1 MKKTLAAVL
10 AAAMALSTAS
20 VAFAKDTLVDD
31 DYYLT
36 ERDTSSVE
44 KEIAYGK
51 DIKRVIAGLGDFG
64 QSELAE
70 LFDDNKISV
79 TAIVTEGSSKLDS
92 KPSIE
97 VLRSKNTTAQSTEKR
112 ITWIENV
119 YESATSNK
127 IIYRKGSV
135 VGNIPVVY
143 NGNSWDFGVISTTNG
158 TTTKYYLMD
167 DVETMKKGHENY
179 KGIIDSE
186 VTNATIIEE
195 SRYLQDGS
203 TVAGNKLLQ
212 LKFKVA
218 HTYGTGDTT
227 IGMKL
232 RITVKK
238 DFTSDV
244 TGDSYKKG
252 NTYTTEEFKFKAKY
266 FDVNDYSGSMQLTIP
281 EVKDSYVL
289 LNGEKLY
296 DEIGADQFDISFED
310 TARFD
315 AKLSSSQKKVNLYYN
330 LDEITAITDTYPT
343 VDFEF
348 ITFKG
353 NPSFV
358 NTGTMT
364 FNAVGG
370 KNTQVYTFDGE
381 TLTPLTTSY
390 DSSYGTV
397 TVKGIKKL
405 GTFVVASEI
414 LEVEDDEDNEPVS
427 SAPIVEESSSSQ
439 PSSNNG
445 DRNPSTGAC

>member
-20 VAFAKDTLVDD
+20 VAMAKDTLIDD
-31 DYYLT
+31 DYDLNET
-36 ERDTSSVE
+36 GTASVE

-51 DIKRVIAGLGDFG
+51 DIKNTILELGDFG
-64 QSELAE
+64 QEELAE
-70 LFDDNKISV
+70 LFDDNKITV
-79 TAIVTEGSSKLDS
+79 TAIVTEGSSKLAS

-97 VLRSKNTTAQSTEKR
+97 VLRSKTSSTQDTTKKR
-112 ITWIENV
+112 DVWAENI

-127 IIYRKGSV
+127 IVYRKNTAVSSF
-135 VGNIPVVY
+135 PVVY
-143 NGNSWDFGVISTTNG
+143 ANGSWQLAIDNSDPNHICIANKEDTINKDTTNADY
-158 TTTKYYLMD
+158 TKLLTDAKSVNLVKESHY
-167 DVETMKKGHENY
+167 VEN
-179 KGIIDSE
+179 
-186 VTNATIIEE
+186 V
-195 SRYLQDGS
+195 DG
-203 TVAGNKLLQ
+203 GRGGKLLQ

-244 TGDSYKKG
+244 TGESYKKG

-358 NTGTMT
+358 NTGSMT
-364 FNAVGG
+364 FNAIGG

-414 LEVEDDEDNEPVS
+414 LEVEEEEDNEPVS
-427 SAPIVEESSSSQ
+427 SAPVVEEPSSQ
-439 PSSNNG
+439 PSSNDG